1 MAEVDPKIVA
11 EEAKKANSKKD
22 PLFPFPFLLN
32 ATTTTA
38 PLPPL
43 LLLLLL
49 LLPFLLIIKMIMMG
63 EGGPF

>member
-38 PLPPL
+38 AITTDAAAAPAPATNY
-43 LLLLLL
+43 
-49 LLPFLLIIKMIMMG
+49 
-63 EGGPF
+63 